1 MRGPNH
7 SADGPAAGHSRE
19 LASGQRFAFGKNWES
34 FLSALDERRIL
45 AACGSVRDLLGL
57 DSLEGKSFLDVG
69 SGSGLFSLAAMRL
82 GADKVLSFDYDPA
95 SVACGNELKRR
106 TFPGD
111 PRWTISEGS
120 VLDAG
125 FIRSLGRWDLV
136 YSWGVLHHT
145 GAMWQAMENVREL
158 VEVGGS
164 LVLAIYND
172 QGGKSQR
179 WRRIKKL
186 YCRTPGPL
194 RAALFFPI
202 PLFYEMKWMI
212 ADIANARIPFR
223 NWLGQGERG
232 MSPYHDWIDW
242 LGGYPFDVAK
252 PEEVFSFFQR
262 AGFVLEKLVTNLG
275 GWANNEYVFR
285 KP

>member
-7 SADGPAAGHSRE
+7 SANDPAAGHSRE

-45 AACGSVRDLLGL
+45 AACGSVRNLLGL

-82 GADKVLSFDYDPA
+82 GADKILSFDYDPA

-106 TFPGD
+106 YFPGD

-125 FIRSLGRWDLV
+125 FTRSLGRWDLV

-158 VEVGGS
+158 VEMGGT

-172 QGGKSQR
+172 QGGKSRR

-202 PLFYEMKWMI
+202 PLFYEIKWMI

-223 NWLGQGERG
+223 SWLGQGERG

-242 LGGYPFDVAK
+242 LGGYPFEVAK
-252 PEEVFSFFQR
+252 PEELFSFFQR
-262 AGFVLEKLVTNLG
+262 SGFVLEKLVTNLG

-285 KP
+285 KL

>member
-1 MRGPNH
+1 MRGSNH
-7 SADGPAAGHSRE
+7 SAEGPAAGHSRE

-125 FIRSLGRWDLV
+125 FTRSLGRWDLV

-172 QGGKSQR
+172 QGGKSRR

-223 NWLGQGERG
+223 SWLGKGERG

-242 LGGYPFDVAK
+242 LGGYPFEVAK

>member
-1 MRGPNH
+1 MPSTAPPDSH
-7 SADGPAAGHSRE
+7 SLE
-19 LASGQRFAFGKNWES
+19 LASRRRFAFGKNWGR
-34 FLSALDERRIL
+34 FLSTLNERRIL
-45 AACGSVRDLLGL
+45 AACGSVRELLGIET
-57 DSLEGKSFLDVG
+57 LEGKSFLDVG

-82 GADKVLSFDYDPA
+82 GAKEVFSFDYDPA

-106 TFPGD
+106 YFPGNS
-111 PRWTISEGS
+111 RWRISEGS
-120 VLDAG
+120 VLDAA
-125 FIRSLGRWDLV
+125 FTESLGPWDVV

-145 GAMWQAMENVREL
+145 GKMWTAMENVREL
-158 VEVGGS
+158 VDAGGT

-172 QGGKSQR
+172 QGGKSVR

-194 RAALFFPI
+194 RAILYFPI
-202 PLFYEMKWMI
+202 PLYYEMKWMI
-212 ADIANARIPFR
+212 ADIAHARIPFR
-223 NWLGQGERG
+223 NWFGQGERG

-242 LGGYPFDVAK
+242 LGGYPFEVAK

-262 AGFVLEKLVTNLG
+262 SGFVLEKLVTHLG